1 MPQLVQHMTPG
12 DTDHG
17 TGAIAQRSV
26 TGFEKF
32 VWVALCL
39 LALAFGAAI
48 FWDLVRDWFRL
59 AQL

>member
-1 MPQLVQHMTPG
+1 MTPR

-17 TGAIAQRSV
+17 TGATTQRAV
-26 TGFEKF
+26 IGFEKI